1 MKIKSVVSVLV
12 MMMLLM
18 SCGPGQK
25 KSADGN
31 KNSES
36 IKFETE
42 TQNKDNAVPG
52 AVLSVAMVKDSP
64 LVGIFN
70 EAMYKDGYDGDI
82 IEWFL
87 TNTILDIDEN
97 FEITDTGIATLNV
110 DPENKKAT
118 IKIKDGM
125 KWSDG
130 QPIVADDVIYP
141 YEVIGNKDYTGVRY
155 SDESAKIVGM
165 EEYKAGKAS
174 TISGI
179 KKVDDKTV
187 EISFKEIGQGIFTGG
202 NGLLTYAMPKHY
214 LKDVPIKDLEK
225 SEKIRSKVVVA
236 GPYTISSI
244 VPGESIELKGN
255 PYYFKGKPKTDKV
268 TIQVVNSQTI
278 TAAMKSGKYD
288 IVLDIPTELYKTYK
302 DLDNIDTLGRQ
313 ELYYSYLGFK
323 MGKYDKAKGE
333 NVVNPNAK
341 MADLKLRQ
349 ALAYGLDINQMV
361 KAFYDGLR
369 EKATSSVPPVFG
381 KYYPKDLAGFPYDP
395 EKAKKLLDEAGYKD
409 VNGDGYREDKNGKPF
424 EIKIAAM
431 SGGDIAEPLVQF
443 YIQQWKEIGIK
454 GVLAT
459 GRLIEFNS
467 FYDKVE
473 ADDPEID
480 VYFAAWGV
488 GTNLGPYETAGRKS
502 MFNYSRFAS
511 DENDKLMAEVTS
523 PKTLTD
529 PNYKPEAYKKWQE
542 YYINQAVEVPL
553 TYRYQLY
560 PVNKR
565 VKNFDVAYG
574 IQKQGKGIH
583 LVELTAA
590 EPIKSKK

>member
-1 MKIKSVVSVLV
+1 MKIKSVVSVLI
-12 MMMLLM
+12 MMMVLM
-18 SCGPGQK
+18 SCGPGEK
-25 KSADGN
+25 KSAGGDQGSQN
-31 KNSES
+31 
-36 IKFETE
+36 IKFMTE
-42 TQNKDNAVPG
+42 TQNNGNAVPG

-70 EAMYKDGYDGDI
+70 QAMYKDGYDGDI

-87 TNTILDIDEN
+87 GSYILDIDEN
-97 FEITDTGIATLNV
+97 FEVTDTGIATLSV

-130 QPIVADDVIYP
+130 QPIVADDIIYT
-141 YEVIGNKDYTGVRY
+141 YEVIGNKEYTGVRY

-165 EEYKAGKAS
+165 EDYKAGKAS

-187 EISFKEIGQGIFTGG
+187 EISFKEMGQGIYTGG
-202 NGLLTYAMPKHY
+202 NGMERYAMPKHY

-268 TIQVVNSQTI
+268 TIQIVNSQTI

-323 MGKYDKAKGE
+323 MGKYDKTKGE

-341 MADLKLRQ
+341 VADLKLRQ
-349 ALAYGLDINQMV
+349 ALAYGLDIKQMV

-369 EKATSSVPPVFG
+369 EKATSSVPPVFE
-381 KYYPKDLAGFPYDP
+381 KYYPTKMAKQLSKEDFDSLRLSDGNELTKVRVYKQLDKNKSHFGKYLLYAEMGNKRFHATPLSHDQLDAYFDRTQSKGQIAEKVIGEQLHLKSAYEKYKLPENIPVQEVRVRKVPESDWLISASLGDKGQTPERKVSSNDLYSLFKSKTATREQLAAKYLTEDIKDLS
-395 EKAKKLLDEAGYKD
+395 
-409 VNGDGYREDKNGKPF
+409 RSKPL
-424 EIKIAAM
+424 ERSQGLKI
-431 SGGDIAEPLVQF
+431 
-443 YIQQWKEIGIK
+443 
-454 GVLAT
+454 
-459 GRLIEFNS
+459 
-467 FYDKVE
+467 
-473 ADDPEID
+473 
-480 VYFAAWGV
+480 
-488 GTNLGPYETAGRKS
+488 
-502 MFNYSRFAS
+502 
-511 DENDKLMAEVTS
+511 
-523 PKTLTD
+523 
-529 PNYKPEAYKKWQE
+529 
-542 YYINQAVEVPL
+542 
-553 TYRYQLY
+553 
-560 PVNKR
+560 
-565 VKNFDVAYG
+565 
-574 IQKQGKGIH
+574 
-583 LVELTAA
+583 
-590 EPIKSKK
+590 